1 MKPLR
6 MPIRILRWQESAA
19 FAVPVRRRRIACD
32 LDNGRAPEEDEGDP
46 GSRHTP
52 QPPRSWSGLMRPNR
66 AAWAWILLLLLQG
79 MFVHAQATNS
89 VPRPSARPAAGPDF
103 SSFKILTERNIF
115 DPNRSGRS
123 ARGSGTPAR
132 QPKVQTFALVGVLT
146 SDKGRVAFFDGSSP
160 DYKKA
165 VNVAGTIASYKVKEI
180 APNYVKLDLDGKETR
195 LAVGMQMRRE
205 DEGEW
210 RPMSGPM
217 ASLSPTPTAP
227 AEGAGPAG
235 EDNDVL
241 RKLMQ
246 KREQEL
252 NK

>member
-6 MPIRILRWQESAA
+6 TPIRILRWESPV
-19 FAVPVRRRRIACD
+19 FAVPVRARRVACA
-32 LDNGRAPEEDEGDP
+32 LDNVLAPEEDGEQP
-46 GSRHTP
+46 RSRQP
-52 QPPRSWSGLMRPNR
+52 SQPPRSWTGLMRFDR
-66 AAWAWILLLLLQG
+66 TAWAWMLLLLLQG

-89 VPRPSARPAAGPDF
+89 VPRPTSRAPSGPDF

-123 ARGSGTPAR
+123 ARGSATPVK
-132 QPKVQTFALVGVLT
+132 QPKVETFTLVGVLT
-146 SDKGRVAFFDGSSP
+146 SEKGRVAFFDGSSP
-160 DYKKA
+160 DYKKV
-165 VNVAGTIASYKVKEI
+165 VNVASTIAQYKVKEI
-180 APNYVKLDLDGKETR
+180 AANYVKLDLDGKEIK

-205 DEGEW
+205 DAGEW
-210 RPMSGPM
+210 RPMAGPV
-217 ASLSPTPTAP
+217 ASLLPNPTASG
-227 AEGAGPAG
+227 ESAGSAD

>member
-1 MKPLR
+1 MRSLR
-6 MPIRILRWQESAA
+6 RPIRILRWQEGPGYP
-19 FAVPVRRRRIACD
+19 VPVRARPIACD
-32 LDNGRAPEEDEGDP
+32 LDKGPAPEEDGREP
-46 GSRHTP
+46 KSRQPP
-52 QPPRSWSGLMRPNR
+52 QPPRSWTGLIRANR
-66 AAWAWILLLLLQG
+66 AAWAWMLLLLLQC

-89 VPRPSARPAAGPDF
+89 VPHPATRPASGPDF

-123 ARGSGTPAR
+123 PRGSAAPSR
-132 QPKVQTFALVGVLT
+132 QPKVQTFALVGVLA
-146 SDKGRVAFFDGSSP
+146 SEKGRIAFFDGSSA

-165 VNVAGTIASYKVKEI
+165 LHVAGSIANYKVKEI

-210 RPMSGPM
+210 RPMAGTA
-217 ASLSPTPTAP
+217 ASLPSSPPPT
-227 AEGAGPAG
+227 ESAGPAD
-235 EDNDVL
+235 EDNGVL